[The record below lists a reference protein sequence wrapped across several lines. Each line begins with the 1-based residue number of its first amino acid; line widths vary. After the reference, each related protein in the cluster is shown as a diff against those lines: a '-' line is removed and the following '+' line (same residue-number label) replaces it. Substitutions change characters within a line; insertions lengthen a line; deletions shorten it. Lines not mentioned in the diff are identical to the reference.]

1 MITLGK
7 KEAEPRNERTIEDM
21 QDKNHGIGNN
31 RVILSHATNKVLNS
45 ERLNCYCDIIIVKE
59 ILKKIKIFKSK

>member
-21 QDKNHGIGNN
+21 HKNHEIGTN

-45 ERLNCYCDIIIVKE
+45 ERLNCYCDIIIVKD
-59 ILKKIKIFKSK
+59 IFKKIKIFKSK